1 MRYKA
6 LWAWG
11 LAGFLYCWLWGVA
24 IAIDQDPSPATA
36 PDLQELAPDW
46 WNYFEHAN
54 PAERTERVDELLQH
68 IKKTTHASNQA
79 AIERLEQA
87 FGRWQTTLEQKT
99 KTSLDLP
106 PLAPRQ
112 AHYSLTELLQLHARL
127 QERSNDLSARTDQVQ
142 QTTQTQSRLRN
153 ELADLKLKYLETD
166 TSDPARNDLVLDWLY
181 KQVRLATVTA
191 ELSNISNT
199 RDLLED
205 RTRQLREDFNYAQEH
220 LAKAEPDPINAAA
233 LAQAQQS
240 FAELQTRLE
249 QQDLT
254 HTLVDDTSLVGELQQ
269 QAQTLQTRQL
279 AIETAQAQAQVIR
292 LQAGLYL
299 YELLATNGTD
309 EPDYGVMREFV
320 RQARDSSLTLGETA
334 EQWRAELSKQ
344 RGDSSVEP
352 EAATDKTAD
361 PKQIK
366 NLQTENRQLSD
377 SAVTAVVQLEI
388 NVSGNNLLLDL
399 LHSQILKQQ
408 GGARAA
414 VSAVTDTAG
423 TVVEFSLDSLRKPLF
438 EINQVP
444 ITSLSILR
452 FGLILLVAWLLSV
465 LLRNGLRKFARA
477 RGREYDGPLFIVRR
491 VLHYIIIIIGFMVG
505 LSSIGVDVSKF
516 ALIASAL
523 SIGIGFGLQNMIN
536 NFVSGIIL
544 LFEKSLKIGDFVEL
558 ASGVT
563 GEVREMRVRST
574 VITTND
580 NVDIVVPNSEFVS
593 GRVVNWTMREAYRRI
608 RIPFGVAYGTD
619 KELVRRILIEAAEKV
634 PYTLLMP
641 NRKPQVWLTG
651 FGDNALN
658 FDLVVWLTPDA
669 VKRPGAVHAHYCW
682 EIETALKLHHIEMP
696 FPQRDLHIRTAPA
709 LAKWLGDEA
718 RPTETSVSYAEK
730 SMVDPPK

>member
-1 MRYKA
+1 MGYRA
-6 LWAWG
+6 LFTWG
-11 LAGFLYCWLWGVA
+11 LVSLLCCCLWGMA
-24 IAIDQDPSPATA
+24 RAADQASTPASA

-46 WNYFEHAN
+46 WTYFEQAS
-54 PAERTERVDELLQH
+54 PAERTERVNTLLEQIQKITNPAH
-68 IKKTTHASNQA
+68 QAS
-79 AIERLEQA
+79 IERVEQA
-87 FGRWQTTLEQKT
+87 FERWQTMVEQKT
-99 KTSLDLP
+99 KTTLDLP

-112 AHYSLTELLQLHARL
+112 TYYSITELLQLHARL
-127 QERSNDLSARTDQVQ
+127 AERSNDLAARTEQVQ
-142 QTTQTQSRLRN
+142 ETTQTQSRLHS
-153 ELADLKLKYLETD
+153 ELADLKLSYLETKPD
-166 TSDPARNDLVLDWLY
+166 DPARTDLVLDWLY

-191 ELSNISNT
+191 ELSHISHT

-220 LAKAEPDPINAAA
+220 LAQADNDPINANA
-233 LAQAQQS
+233 LAQAQQTLTQ
-240 FAELQTRLE
+240 LQTQVE

-254 HTLVDDTSLVGELQQ
+254 KNVLDDTSLMGKLQQ
-269 QAQTLQTRQL
+269 QGQSLQSRQL
-279 AIETAQAQAQVIR
+279 AVDLAQAQAQVIR
-292 LQAGLYL
+292 LQTGLYL
-299 YELLATNGTD
+299 YELLATTTQSD
-309 EPDYGVMREFV
+309 PDYGLMREFV
-320 RQARDSSLTLGETA
+320 REARDSTVTLGETA
-334 EQWRAELSKQ
+334 GQWRTELSNH
-344 RGDSSVEP
+344 RADPSIEP
-352 EAATDKTAD
+352 EVYDKTAD
-361 PKQIK
+361 PQQIQS
-366 NLQTENRQLSD
+366 LQAENRSLSD
-377 SAVTAVVQLEI
+377 TALAAVVRLET
-388 NVSGNNLLLDL
+388 NLSANTLLLDL
-399 LHSQILKQQ
+399 LHSQILKEQ

-444 ITSLSILR
+444 ITTLSILR
-452 FGLILLVAWLLSV
+452 FAIILLVAWLLSV
-465 LLRNGLRKFARA
+465 LLRNGLRKLARA

-491 VLHYIIIIIGFMVG
+491 VLHYLIIIIGFMVA
-505 LSSIGVDVSKF
+505 LSFIGVDVSKF

-563 GEVREMRVRST
+563 GEVRQMRVRST

-634 PYTLLMP
+634 PYTLVMP

-682 EIETALKLHHIEMP
+682 EIETALRLHHIEMP
-696 FPQRDLHIRTAPA
+696 FPQRDLHLRTAPA

-718 RPTETSVSYAEK
+718 NPTETPVSSAEK
-730 SMVDPPK
+730 RMVDPPK